1 MLPEKNISF
10 EFMKYVRPIWYFHLK
25 PHDSKNSVW
34 SEYKQ
39 LSKKEK
45 ELIQYDKDY
54 STLVLS
60 NWDASFQALMRG
72 LIKQVGNDI
81 PSENIELIPADIY
94 RFMRKYHKKIWL
106 YGTFFQRLINLYNPI
121 YELVGLFETRHVKQ
135 INLFEKHYVYKDYFN
150 FESQLIRLKPLVNI
164 IIPTLNRYEAL
175 NNLLLDLEKQT
186 YTNFELIVIDQSNQ
200 FYKEFYKK
208 FNFNYHIIRQEKPA
222 LWRAR
227 NRGIK
232 SAQSEYLL
240 FLDDDSRVAPS
251 LLSEHL
257 KCLDYFQADISSG
270 ISISRVGAKVPE
282 NYYYFRW
289 GDQLDTGNV
298 LIKKKVFEKCGLFDE
313 QFEKMRMGDGEFG
326 VRAYLNEFKN
336 ISNPKASR
344 EHLKISKGGL
354 REMGHWDA
362 FRSKYI
368 FSPRPIPSVLYLYR
382 KYWGTKAAIL
392 EIMHSIPL
400 SFCPYYLKGKRK
412 GYILSLAVFILLWPF
427 IMVLMISS
435 FKLSTRMLNSVKGL
449 KHL

>member
-1 MLPEKNISF
+1 MNLEKHISYP
-10 EFMKYVRPIWYFHLK
+10 FMKYVRPIWYFHLK
-25 PHDSKNSVW
+25 PHDSENSVW

-45 ELIQYDKDY
+45 ELIQYDEDY
-54 STLVLS
+54 SNLVLS
-60 NWDASFQALMRG
+60 KWDASFQALMRG

-106 YGTFFQRLINLYNPI
+106 YVTFFQRLINLYNPI
-121 YELVGLFETRHVKQ
+121 YELVGLLKTRHVKQ

-150 FESQLIRLKPLVNI
+150 FESQLIRSKPLVNI

-175 NNLLLDLEKQT
+175 NNLLQDLEKQT
-186 YTNFELIVIDQSNQ
+186 YTNFELIVIDQSHP
-200 FYKEFYKK
+200 FHKEFYNI
-208 FNFNYHIIRQEKPA
+208 FNLRCHIIRQEEPA
-222 LWRAR
+222 LWKAR
-227 NRGIK
+227 NSGIIY
-232 SAQSEYLL
+232 SDSEYLL
-240 FLDDDSRVAPS
+240 FLDDDSRVAPN

-282 NYYYFRW
+282 NYYFFRW

-313 QFEKMRMGDGEFG
+313 QFEKMRMGDSEFG
-326 VRAYLNEFKN
+326 VRAYLNGFKN
-336 ISNPKASR
+336 ISNPKSSR
-344 EHLKISKGGL
+344 EHLKIAKGGL

-362 FRSKYI
+362 FRSKNI
-368 FSPRPIPSVLYLYR
+368 FSPRPVPSVLYLYR
-382 KYWGTKAAIL
+382 KYWGTKTAIL

-400 SFCPYYLKGKRK
+400 SFCPYYLKGKRT

-435 FKLSTRMLNSVKGL
+435 FKLSTRMLNSVNRL